1 MRKQDNPKGGCIV
14 NISSVHQT
22 IPKPHYVPYATS
34 KAGIEMMT
42 KTMALELARD
52 GIRANVVAPGAI
64 QTDINKEL
72 KGNKNELQKVL
83 KRIPIGRIG
92 SADEIASVVEF
103 IASDKASYVTGTTFF
118 VDGGMTLYPSF
129 GSK

>member
-1 MRKQDNPKGGCIV
+1 
-14 NISSVHQT
+14 
-22 IPKPHYVPYATS
+22 
-34 KAGIEMMT
+34 MMT

-72 KGNKNELQKVL
+72 KEDKNELQKVL

-92 SADEIASVVEF
+92 SADEIASIVEF